1 MIADVSK
8 SAGQQELQAFG
19 SYGRWEGWGVF
30 TPAGC
35 LNAGNQNSKNLADG
49 CHGTLARRLDAACF
63 EDGRT
68 RLLAL

>member
-30 TPAGC
+30 RMP
-35 LNAGNQNSKNLADG
+35 
-49 CHGTLARRLDAACF
+49 
-63 EDGRT
+63 
-68 RLLAL
+68 